1 MAERSLGIYIH
12 IPFCESKCIYCDFYS
27 LPSQTALIPKYQAA
41 LMSHIVESSQR
52 FSGYV
57 VDSVYFGGGT
67 PSFYGAA
74 NLIKIFTCLKRHYKV
89 RMNSEVTL
97 EANPD
102 SVDYHDL
109 KKLRSAGFNR
119 ISFGVQSAN
128 DAILKAIGRRHTF
141 EQAEQ
146 AVAQA
151 KRAGFDNISIDLIYG
166 LPDQSRS
173 DWADTLARAAALK
186 PQHFSCYGLKIEPG
200 TALYPMRDSLFIPD
214 DDAQADMYLYA
225 VEALDR
231 FGYKQYEISNFALKG
246 MESRHNLKYW
256 QLGEYAG
263 FGPSAHFICGRV
275 VRYAY
280 VRDLKEYIA
289 AIQQKGE
296 VVVEREDISK
306 YERAVEY
313 LMLGL
318 RTTNGIC
325 EFEYYGI
332 YQSTFAP
339 IERLLK
345 EFAQNRWA
353 RFSSGRWSL
362 TPQGFLISNRLI
374 GQIIDAQADL
384 KRSVGIPWKPR
395 YPSLQDQDENI
406 QLHF

>member
-1 MAERSLGIYIH
+1 MADKPLGIYIH
-12 IPFCESKCIYCDFYS
+12 IPFCESKCTYCDFYS
-27 LPSQTALIPKYQAA
+27 LPSQTALIPKYQSA
-41 LMSHIVESSQR
+41 LMSHIKESSPR
-52 FSGYV
+52 LSGYS

-67 PSFYGAA
+67 PSFYGAS
-74 NLIKIFTCLKRHYKV
+74 NLIKLFTCLKRNFKI
-89 RMNSEVTL
+89 RTSSEVTF

-102 SVDYHDL
+102 SVSYHDL
-109 KKLRSAGFNR
+109 KKLRKAGFNR
-119 ISFGVQSAN
+119 ISIGVQSAN
-128 DAILKAIGRRHTF
+128 DSILKTIGRRHTF
-141 EQAEQ
+141 EQAET

-166 LPDQSRS
+166 LPEQSRS

-200 TALYPMRDSLFIPD
+200 TPLYSMRDSFFIPN

-256 QLGEYAG
+256 QLGEYAA
-263 FGPSAHFICGRV
+263 FGPSAHSFVGG

-280 VRDLKEYIA
+280 VRDLKEYIKG
-289 AIQQKGE
+289 IEEKGE
-296 VVVEREDISK
+296 VVSEKEEISK
-306 YERAVEY
+306 YEQAVEY

-325 EFEYYGI
+325 ESEYYSI

-339 IERLLK
+339 IERLLR

-353 RFSSGRWSL
+353 RYSNGRWSL

-374 GQIIDAQADL
+374 AQIIDVQADL
-384 KRSVGIPWKPR
+384 KRSIGTPWKSRHTP
-395 YPSLQDQDENI
+395 LQEQDEYI